1 MSISQKYLSV
11 FANWDKEVFRSIH
24 HEDFMFIR
32 ETQLLTLDDQV
43 DTIDRLVREN
53 DYHKFFLKNAEL
65 IHENNYVSEGRW
77 REGDEVITSVTLI
90 KNGKAWRQIVNRVIP
105 EEAAQ
110 LFFQEEKP
118 FFFALS
124 IDP

>member
-32 ETQLLTLDDQV
+32 ETELLTLDDQV

-105 EEAAQ
+105 EEA
-110 LFFQEEKP
+110 
-118 FFFALS
+118 
-124 IDP
+124 D

>member
-24 HEDFMFIR
+24 NEDFMFIR
-32 ETQLLTLDDQV
+32 ETELLTLDDQV

-65 IHENNYVSEGRW
+65 IHENSYVSEGRW
-77 REGDEVITSVTLI
+77 REGNEVITSVTLI
-90 KNGKAWRQIVNRVIP
+90 KNGKAWRQIVNRVML
-105 EEAAQ
+105 EEAA
-110 LFFQEEKP
+110 
-118 FFFALS
+118 
-124 IDP
+124 

>member
-1 MSISQKYLSV
+1 
-11 FANWDKEVFRSIH
+11 
-24 HEDFMFIR
+24 MFIR
-32 ETQLLTLDDQV
+32 ETELLTLDDQV

-105 EEAAQ
+105 EEAA
-110 LFFQEEKP
+110 
-118 FFFALS
+118 
-124 IDP
+124 